1 MTPVGQRERFSTGT
15 PGFRPRIPEATRCY
29 FRSRIVARR
38 EFLQTL
44 ATRNFRSRIPAG
56 PTETIKA
63 PQFMAANSCGSS
75 QDAISGREFL
85 SDPKLFLHPVYE
97 REFLQTPVMGNF
109 RPRIP
114 A

>member
-1 MTPVGQRERFSTGT
+1 
-15 PGFRPRIPEATRCY
+15 
-29 FRSRIVARR
+29 
-38 EFLQTL
+38 
-44 ATRNFRSRIPAG
+44 
-56 PTETIKA
+56 
-63 PQFMAANSCGSS
+63 MAANSCGSS